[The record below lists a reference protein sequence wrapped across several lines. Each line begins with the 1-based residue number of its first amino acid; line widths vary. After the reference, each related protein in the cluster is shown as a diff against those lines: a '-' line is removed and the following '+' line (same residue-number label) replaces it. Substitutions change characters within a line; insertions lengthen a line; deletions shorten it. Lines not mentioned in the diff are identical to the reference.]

1 MNPTTTTCK
10 NCGNN
15 FQGKY
20 CNQCGEKV
28 YQEKDR
34 KIIHLFEEVFHFLTH
49 FEGSFFTTL
58 RTMFTKPGQV
68 STDYCDGVRKKY
80 FKPLSLFLLL
90 VVLYL
95 LFPMAVGLNM
105 PLQGHMDSGRY
116 GEFATAKVNAYLIT
130 HPDKTCNSLQQ
141 IFAIKSEKLSKIL
154 LVFIIPICAL
164 VLWPIS
170 FFKRKFFFDQMVLS
184 SEINSFFLLINF
196 FILPLIIITIALVG
210 KLFHASSDWST
221 DDIHTF
227 TGQTI
232 TAVYTAQ
239 AFKRFYHFGLL
250 RRIITAAVFIY
261 LHSFIVYTL
270 YKFIL
275 FATVFYQIH

>member
-1 MNPTTTTCK
+1 MNPTTNTCK
-10 NCGNN
+10 NCGNS

-28 YQEKDR
+28 YLEKDR

-58 RTMFTKPGQV
+58 KTMFTKPGQV
-68 STDYCDGVRKKY
+68 STDYCDGIRKKY

-95 LFPMAVGLNM
+95 LFPLASGLNM
-105 PLQGHMDSGRY
+105 PLKNHLENARY
-116 GEFATAKVNAYLIT
+116 GAYATAKVNSYLT
-130 HPDKTCNSLQQ
+130 AHPDQRFKSIEQL
-141 IFAIKSEKLSKIL
+141 FATKSEKLSKIL
-154 LVFIIPICAL
+154 LVFILPLCAL

-196 FILPLIIITIALVG
+196 FILPLIIITIVLICR
-210 KLFHASSDWST
+210 LFHGSSDWLT
-221 DDIHTF
+221 DDMYTF
-227 TGQTI
+227 TGQII
-232 TAVYTAQ
+232 TAIYTAQ

-250 RRIITAAVFIY
+250 RRIIMATAFIY

>member
-10 NCGNN
+10 NCGNS

-68 STDYCDGVRKKY
+68 STDYCEGVRKKY

-95 LFPMAVGLNM
+95 LFPLASGLNM
-105 PLQGHMDSGRY
+105 PLKNHLDSGSY
-116 GEFATAKVNAYLIT
+116 GEFATTKVNTYLAA
-130 HPDKTCNSLQQ
+130 HPDQDHKSLEQQ
-141 IFAIKSEKLSKIL
+141 FATKSEKLSKIL
-154 LVFIIPICAL
+154 LVFIIPLSAL
-164 VLWPIS
+164 VLWAIS
-170 FFKRKFFFDQMVLS
+170 LFKRKFFFDQMVLS

-196 FILPLIIITIALVG
+196 FILPLIIITIVLVG
-210 KLFHASSDWST
+210 RLFHASSDWLT
-221 DDIHTF
+221 DDMYTF
-227 TGQTI
+227 TGQAI

-239 AFKRFYHFGLL
+239 ACKRFYHFGLL
-250 RRIITAAVFIY
+250 RRIITATVFIY